1 MRSTLGSSSCDSWT
15 RGVEP
20 FNGATHSSE
29 SGLGTRD
36 LWSVYQPRS
45 EGGDESTET
54 LAVEKRGVLERFA
67 VGTLVFEVAC
77 GLKL

>member
-1 MRSTLGSSSCDSWT
+1 MK
-15 RGVEP
+15 P
-20 FNGATHSSE
+20 FSGAMHSFK
-29 SGLGTRD
+29 SGLGTRNPQF
-36 LWSVYQPRS
+36 VRQPRS
-45 EGGDESTET
+45 EGGDGLIET